1 MVYAELH
8 RMAAAYLRRE
18 RIDHTLQPTALI
30 NEAYLRLV
38 GSSNVSWESRAHF
51 FGISA
56 RVMRRILVDH
66 ARQHQ
71 ADKRGAS
78 IEEVAIDA
86 ANEPGSKQEEVDLVA
101 LDAALSRLAELDPE
115 QSKLVEL
122 RYFAGLTIEEA
133 AQAMSLSVATAR
145 FPIDLGVPAQHVVID
160 RNIFLDDGVPAMED
174 RAGAGAFLRGEHLI
188 VLPED
193 CAREHPPMQLLDP

>member
-1 MVYAELH
+1 MENHEVTELLARWGGGDKDVLERLLPMVYAELH

-78 IEEVAIDA
+78 IEKVAIDA

-115 QSKLVEL
+115 QSRLVEL

-133 AQAMSLSVATAR
+133 AQACR
-145 FPIDLGVPAQHVVID
+145 F
-160 RNIFLDDGVPAMED
+160 R
-174 RAGAGAFLRGEHLI
+174 
-188 VLPED
+188 
-193 CAREHPPMQLLDP
+193 

>member
-1 MVYAELH
+1 ELLARWGGGDENGLERLLPLVYAELQ

-71 ADKRGAS
+71 PDKGGS
-78 IEEVAIDA
+78 PIERVAMDA
-86 ANEPGSKQEEVDLVA
+86 ANELGSKQEEVDLVA
-101 LDAALSRLAELDPE
+101 LDAALSRLAE
-115 QSKLVEL
+115 
-122 RYFAGLTIEEA
+122 
-133 AQAMSLSVATAR
+133 
-145 FPIDLGVPAQHVVID
+145 
-160 RNIFLDDGVPAMED
+160 
-174 RAGAGAFLRGEHLI
+174 
-188 VLPED
+188 
-193 CAREHPPMQLLDP
+193 